1 MMQIRYGIFET
12 NSSST
17 HSLYFANDKEWN
29 DFTAGKTLL
38 DEDGNF
44 VLWKDAVETVIEL
57 EKDRTYSP
65 PFWNDDEETQYTE
78 EEFRAL
84 NKEAQ
89 YNAFLRH
96 YGYRSYESFGEYREY
111 YSESY
116 TTEHGDHVNVFGEF
130 GYDY

>member
-44 VLWKDAVETVIEL
+44 ILWKDAVETVIEL
-57 EKDRTYSP
+57 EQDRTYNP
-65 PFWNDDEETQYTE
+65 PLWDEEKEKQLTPD
-78 EEFRAL
+78 EFRAL
-84 NKEAQ
+84 SKEKQ
-89 YNAFLRH
+89 YNDFLKK
-96 YGYRSYESFGEYREY
+96 YGYRSFESFGEYLEY
-111 YSESY
+111 YNESY
-116 TTEHGDHVNVFGEF
+116 TTKHGDHINVFGEY
-130 GYDY
+130 GNNY